1 MNDILQDIEKLQD
14 VKKHLANTSIIT
26 NPRAIDGA
34 IQMAL
39 FTVNKMIAEKNKQV
53 VEFEKTAP
61 THIQEL
67 CQTIKGG
74 K

>member
-14 VKKHLANTSIIT
+14 VKKHLDNTSIIT

-34 IQMAL
+34 IQIAL

>member
-14 VKKHLANTSIIT
+14 VKKHLDNTSIIT

-61 THIQEL
+61 NHIQEL
-67 CQTIKGG
+67 CNNLKGD

>member
-14 VKKHLANTSIIT
+14 VKKHLDNTSIIT
-26 NPRAIDGA
+26 NPKAIDGA

>member
-14 VKKHLANTSIIT
+14 VKNHLDNTSIIT